1 MSDPISQEMID
12 ALIAAGAAGME
23 EPPAPA
29 GLASDEVKFI
39 QDFSNL
45 CMDSGVNTLLILLN
59 VAVTIAPGTTATS
72 TNQSLG
78 EEFTQPVVAVEVP
91 ALINGKPYNCYY
103 VFEAPL
109 ASAITDLM
117 MGGDGSNTSTPIDEL
132 QLSAVSEAVNQMV
145 GSAVTSI
152 TTLYSK
158 RMDLSP
164 PSARYIGISD
174 LPAELVRLNYHM
186 NIEGV
191 LESDMMVLVPMEAAQ
206 TLLNELRKKA
216 VPSPPK
222 PAAPPAPKPAP
233 QPAPAPAPSPSPQ
246 MAMEMERQMSIPPSR
261 PPEPAPEVK
270 VAQFAPLVQPTHAAP
285 PSGLDLILD
294 VPMKV
299 TVELGRT
306 KMQVR
311 QILELSKGSLIELDK
326 LAGEPVDLFVNGK
339 LIARGEVVVIDENFG
354 VRVLD
359 IVNAVERIKSF
370 RE

>member
-12 ALIAAGAAGME
+12 ALIAAGAAGAE
-23 EPPAPA
+23 EPPASA
-29 GLASDEVKFI
+29 ALASDELKFI

-59 VAVTIAPGTTATS
+59 VAVSIAPGSVACTS
-72 TNQSLG
+72 NQVLG
-78 EEFTQPVVAVEVP
+78 EEFTQPVVAIEVP
-91 ALINGKPYNCYY
+91 ALIAGKPYNSYY
-103 VFEAPL
+103 VFDASL

-117 MGGDGSNTSTPIDEL
+117 MGGDGSNTTTPIDEL

-152 TTLYSK
+152 TSLYGK

-186 NIEGV
+186 NVEGV
-191 LESDMMVLVPMEAAQ
+191 MESDMMVLVPMEAAT
-206 TLLNELRKKA
+206 TLLGELRKKA
-216 VPSPPK
+216 APPPPK
-222 PAAPPAPKPAP
+222 PAAPPAPKPPAP
-233 QPAPAPAPSPSPQ
+233 QPAPQPTPSPQ
-246 MAMEMERQMSIPPSR
+246 MAMEMERQASIPPSR

-270 VAQFAPLVQPTHAAP
+270 VAQFAPLVQPTHSAP

-294 VPMKV
+294 VPLKV

-311 QILELSKGSLIELDK
+311 EILELSKGSLIELDK
-326 LAGEPVDLFVNGK
+326 LAGEPVDLFINGK